1 MGQGAHGAR
10 RDPCAGRRGLE
21 APRRARGNHGRARDD
36 PIAAAAR
43 VRARDARRR
52 HAAPDARA
60 PAHLGA
66 RAARPT
72 RARRSRDARRGLER
86 SLHARSGRAL
96 RRLDRGQRMNGG
108 FGDMGSLL
116 KQAQQMQRELDR
128 VREELKTRTVEGSA
142 GGGAVRVTSS
152 GDRTIVAIEVSA
164 ELLARPDKTLVE
176 DLVLA
181 ATRDAQ
187 AKAARLAAE
196 AMAKVTG
203 GIQLPGLF

>member
-1 MGQGAHGAR
+1 
-10 RDPCAGRRGLE
+10 
-21 APRRARGNHGRARDD
+21 
-36 PIAAAAR
+36 
-43 VRARDARRR
+43 
-52 HAAPDARA
+52 
-60 PAHLGA
+60 
-66 RAARPT
+66 
-72 RARRSRDARRGLER
+72 
-86 SLHARSGRAL
+86 
-96 RRLDRGQRMNGG
+96 MNGA

-128 VREELKTRTVEGSA
+128 VREELKTRTVEGTA
-142 GGGAVRVTSS
+142 GGGAVRVTAS
-152 GDRTIVAIEVSA
+152 GDRSIVRIEFSA
-164 ELLARPDKTLVE
+164 ELLARPDKTLFE

>member
-1 MGQGAHGAR
+1 
-10 RDPCAGRRGLE
+10 
-21 APRRARGNHGRARDD
+21 
-36 PIAAAAR
+36 
-43 VRARDARRR
+43 
-52 HAAPDARA
+52 
-60 PAHLGA
+60 
-66 RAARPT
+66 
-72 RARRSRDARRGLER
+72 
-86 SLHARSGRAL
+86 
-96 RRLDRGQRMNGG
+96 MNGG

-142 GGGAVRVTSS
+142 GGGAVRVTAS

-187 AKAARLAAE
+187 AKAAHLAAE
-196 AMAKVTG
+196 AMTKVTG

>member
-1 MGQGAHGAR
+1 
-10 RDPCAGRRGLE
+10 
-21 APRRARGNHGRARDD
+21 
-36 PIAAAAR
+36 
-43 VRARDARRR
+43 
-52 HAAPDARA
+52 
-60 PAHLGA
+60 
-66 RAARPT
+66 
-72 RARRSRDARRGLER
+72 
-86 SLHARSGRAL
+86 
-96 RRLDRGQRMNGG
+96 MNGA

-128 VREELKTRTVEGSA
+128 VREELKTRTVEGTA
-142 GGGAVRVTSS
+142 GGGAARVTAS
-152 GDRTIVAIEVSA
+152 GDRTVVKVELSA
-164 ELLARPDKTLVE
+164 ELLARPDKTLLE

>member
-1 MGQGAHGAR
+1 
-10 RDPCAGRRGLE
+10 
-21 APRRARGNHGRARDD
+21 
-36 PIAAAAR
+36 
-43 VRARDARRR
+43 
-52 HAAPDARA
+52 
-60 PAHLGA
+60 
-66 RAARPT
+66 
-72 RARRSRDARRGLER
+72 
-86 SLHARSGRAL
+86 
-96 RRLDRGQRMNGG
+96 MNGA

-128 VREELKTRTVEGSA
+128 VREELKSRMVEGSA
-142 GGGAVRVTSS
+142 GGGAVRVTAS
-152 GDRTIVAIEVSA
+152 GDRSIVKIELSA
-164 ELLARPDKTLVE
+164 ELLARPERTLVE

>member
-1 MGQGAHGAR
+1 
-10 RDPCAGRRGLE
+10 
-21 APRRARGNHGRARDD
+21 
-36 PIAAAAR
+36 
-43 VRARDARRR
+43 
-52 HAAPDARA
+52 
-60 PAHLGA
+60 
-66 RAARPT
+66 
-72 RARRSRDARRGLER
+72 
-86 SLHARSGRAL
+86 
-96 RRLDRGQRMNGG
+96 MNGG

>member
-1 MGQGAHGAR
+1 
-10 RDPCAGRRGLE
+10 
-21 APRRARGNHGRARDD
+21 
-36 PIAAAAR
+36 
-43 VRARDARRR
+43 
-52 HAAPDARA
+52 
-60 PAHLGA
+60 
-66 RAARPT
+66 
-72 RARRSRDARRGLER
+72 
-86 SLHARSGRAL
+86 
-96 RRLDRGQRMNGG
+96 MNGA

-128 VREELKTRTVEGSA
+128 VREELKTRTVEGTA
-142 GGGAVRVTSS
+142 GGGAVRVTAS
-152 GDRTIVAIEVSA
+152 GDRTVVKVELSA
-164 ELLARPDKTLVE
+164 ELLARPDKTLLE